1 MPRNGMVS
9 SLWNHAKLYKRVIRD
24 RLESANRCFV
34 CEGRASAKS
43 GLCSGCRC
51 DLPMRRS
58 PRLARRIE
66 FVDDAWA
73 AFRYEFPITEMVRAA
88 KFHGDLNA
96 LEVLASG
103 FTDEFL
109 TYLGEVDVLVPVP
122 LLPWRFLRR
131 GFNQAGE
138 LARKV
143 SAKSG
148 IKVRYDLAE
157 RRELWGLAQSRLNA
171 PARRANVAAAFGIR
185 RRVNLTGLRIAI
197 VDDVVTTGATCSALA
212 SALRIGGAVRV
223 IVVAAAATPR
233 HHD

>member
-1 MPRNGMVS
+1 MPRNGIVS
-9 SLWNHAKLYKRVIRD
+9 SLWNHAKLYKRD
-24 RLESANRCFV
+24 LGSYLESTNRCFV

-43 GLCSGCRC
+43 GLCSGCRG
-51 DLPMRRS
+51 DLPSRP

-66 FVDDAWA
+66 FVDDALA
-73 AFRYEFPITEMVRAA
+73 AFRYEFPITEIVHAA

-109 TYLGEVDVLVPVP
+109 AHLGEVDLLLPVP

-138 LARKV
+138 LARRV
-143 SAKSG
+143 NVKSG
-148 IKVRYDLAE
+148 IDVRYDIAE
-157 RRELWGLAQSRLNA
+157 RRQLWGLAQSRLNA

-185 RRVNLTGLRIAI
+185 GGVNLAGLRIAI

-212 SALRIGGAVRV
+212 GALRTCGAERV